1 VWIIAWKVTAGGHTS
16 VVAERPLALCRL
28 VDQRT
33 GQMIGRLYLA
43 LIALAAGFVAAGL
56 FPEWPQRLRS
66 AVGLATEA
74 GASKPQE
81 PAHNSKQAAEQP
93 GVVKL
98 TGEEI
103 KSAGIGILAVQPGTI
118 AQRTIVPGTVVPHAE
133 HIAHVS
139 VKVSGTLAELRKKV
153 GDPVAVNEVL
163 AILESREF
171 ADAKSEYLA
180 ARLANDLQQ
189 DLFEREKALW
199 EKKVATEQD
208 YIRSRNQAATTKM
221 RNDITRQKLFALGLT
236 QQEIASLPD
245 EPEASLHRQPVR
257 SPIAGRVVERKVE
270 PGMFV
275 GRDNLETE
283 VFVVADPDPAWVDLM
298 ISPIDLPLV
307 REEQTVSIT
316 TRGIAEQTNGRII
329 FIAPILDKDSR
340 SARAVAEIPNGS
352 GIWRFG
358 SFVTAVIV
366 VGERQ
371 AALVVPGA
379 AIQTIGAATVVFV
392 RTAEGFQ
399 KRQVTLGQSDEQV
412 TEVISGLRPGE
423 MIAVSNTFVLKA
435 ELLKA
440 LAED

>member
-1 VWIIAWKVTAGGHTS
+1 MTGRLW
-16 VVAERPLALCRL
+16 LALMAL
-28 VDQRT
+28 V
-33 GQMIGRLYLA
+33 
-43 LIALAAGFVAAGL
+43 AGFAAASL

-66 AVGLATEA
+66 VISPATEA
-74 GASKPQE
+74 GASKSE
-81 PAHNSKQAAEQP
+81 GAREDTHEKALGEQAGA
-93 GVVKL
+93 VKL
-98 TGEEI
+98 TEEEI
-103 KSAGIGILAVQPGTI
+103 ASAGIEVVAAQPGII
-118 AQRTIVPGTVVPHAE
+118 ARHITVPGAIVPNTD

-139 VKVSGTLAELRKKV
+139 VKVSGTLADLRKKV
-153 GDPVAVNEVL
+153 GDPVLAGDVL

-208 YIRSRNQAATTKM
+208 FLRSRNQAANAKM

-236 QQEIASLPD
+236 AQEIAHLPE
-245 EPEASLHRQPVR
+245 EPEGTLHRQEVR

-283 VFVVADPDPAWVDLM
+283 LFVVADTDPAWVDLA
-298 ISPIDLPLV
+298 ISPVDLPLV
-307 REEQTVSIT
+307 REGQTLSIAA
-316 TRGIAEQTNGRII
+316 RGVAEKTEGRII

-340 SARAVAEIPNGS
+340 SAHAIAEIPNPS

-358 SFVTAVIV
+358 SFVTASV
-366 VGERQ
+366 VTEEHN
-371 AALVVPGA
+371 AALAVPGA
-379 AIQTIGAATVVFV
+379 AIQTIGTAAVVFI
-392 RTAEGFQ
+392 RTEDGFQ
-399 KRQVTLGQSDEQV
+399 KRQVTLGRSDEQW
-412 TEVISGLRPGE
+412 TEILSGLRAGD
-423 MIAVSNTFVLKA
+423 MIAASNSFVLKA